1 MNWDAIG
8 AIGEMIGAGAV
19 VVSIVY
25 LSIQIR
31 ANTRATRGSASYD
44 AAHSWAQTN
53 ELLFQT
59 PDATLANARHWLDDE
74 VRGCLS
80 TDEESRIEV
89 LWRSMYQKLEGQYFL
104 YKYGLLDAELWEYRR
119 RVGRAM
125 LQQAYP
131 RAWWERAIKIGEFS
145 PQFIREIENTAPMDP
160 STFDKR
166 SEN

>member
-1 MNWDAIG
+1 MNWEAIS

-53 ELLFQT
+53 ELLFQAS
-59 PDATLANARHWLDDE
+59 DATLVNVRHWLIDD
-74 VRGCLS
+74 VQGSLS
-80 TDEESRIEV
+80 TDEAGRMDV

-104 YKYGLLDAELWEYRR
+104 YKYGLLDAELWEHRR
-119 RVGRAM
+119 RLGRAM

-131 RAWWERAIKIGEFS
+131 RAWWENAIKIEEFS
-145 PQFIREIENTAPMDP
+145 PQFIREIDSAVPMDQ
-160 STFDKR
+160 SAFDQR